1 MTDIDVKQLVVMMQK
16 ELDDLKARVKQLELD
31 EVKNASEIE
40 ILKVK
45 MQNIEQTLSIISI
58 QLNTMQTDVRD
69 NTVITKGISS
79 TLRWALGVVTAVL
92 VALIITY
99 LKLKLGL

>member
-16 ELDDLKARVKQLELD
+16 EVDDLKVRVKQLELD

-45 MQNIEQTLSIISI
+45 MQNIEQTLAYIST
-58 QLNTMQTDVRD
+58 QLSTMQNDVRD
-69 NTVITKGISS
+69 NTKITKGISA
-79 TLRWALGVVTAVL
+79 TLKWGLGILTAVL
-92 VALIITY
+92 IALIVAYIRF
-99 LKLKLGL
+99 KLGI